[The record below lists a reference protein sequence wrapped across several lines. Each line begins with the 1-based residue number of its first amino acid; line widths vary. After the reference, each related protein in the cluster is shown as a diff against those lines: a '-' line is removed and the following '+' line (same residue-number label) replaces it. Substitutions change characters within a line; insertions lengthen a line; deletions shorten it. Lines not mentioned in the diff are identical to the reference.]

1 MAYTGQLGRP
11 KISKPWVRGKMM
23 IWLTKTKS
31 PRQKQKSDDKGSEIM
46 SEARDR
52 KMKRERRFEMQKAE
66 KVLRACRS
74 RRGYELFQ
82 EPEKKKQK

>member
-1 MAYTGQLGRP
+1 
-11 KISKPWVRGKMM
+11 
-23 IWLTKTKS
+23 
-31 PRQKQKSDDKGSEIM
+31 M

-52 KMKRERRFEMQKAE
+52 KMKRERKFEMQKAE

-82 EPEKKKQK
+82 EQEKKGKKEA

>member
-1 MAYTGQLGRP
+1 
-11 KISKPWVRGKMM
+11 
-23 IWLTKTKS
+23 
-31 PRQKQKSDDKGSEIM
+31 M

-82 EPEKKKQK
+82 EQEKKVKRVASDDQTSILLPIFFHFCFARTSQPSEPYILEGSLTKA

>member
-1 MAYTGQLGRP
+1 LGP
-11 KISKPWVRGKMM
+11 ATDEDKAKKAESQ
-23 IWLTKTKS
+23 
-31 PRQKQKSDDKGSEIM
+31 RQKRKSITKKEECEIM

-52 KMKRERRFEMQKAE
+52 KMKRERKFEMQKAE

-74 RRGYELFQ
+74 RRGYELFA

>member
-1 MAYTGQLGRP
+1 
-11 KISKPWVRGKMM
+11 
-23 IWLTKTKS
+23 
-31 PRQKQKSDDKGSEIM
+31 M

-52 KMKRERRFEMQKAE
+52 KLKRERRFEMQKAE

-74 RRGYELFQ
+74 RRGYELFA

>member
-1 MAYTGQLGRP
+1 
-11 KISKPWVRGKMM
+11 
-23 IWLTKTKS
+23 
-31 PRQKQKSDDKGSEIM
+31 M

-52 KMKRERRFEMQKAE
+52 KMKRERKFEMEKAE

-82 EPEKKKQK
+82 EQERKSKKE

>member
-1 MAYTGQLGRP
+1 
-11 KISKPWVRGKMM
+11 MM
-23 IWLTKTKS
+23 IWLTKTKA
-31 PRQKQKSDDKGSEIM
+31 QGKSQRAMIKKAMLIKKEVKIM

-82 EPEKKKQK
+82 EPEKKKPK

>member
-1 MAYTGQLGRP
+1 MADKNRAQG
-11 KISKPWVRGKMM
+11 KSKKAM
-23 IWLTKTKS
+23 TKKAKLKK
-31 PRQKQKSDDKGSEIM
+31 RKESEIM

-52 KMKRERRFEMQKAE
+52 KMKRERKFEMQKAE

>member
-1 MAYTGQLGRP
+1 
-11 KISKPWVRGKMM
+11 M
-23 IWLTKTKS
+23 IFIDLVS
-31 PRQKQKSDDKGSEIM
+31 PFGGSIFYNKKKKGDSV

-52 KMKRERRFEMQKAE
+52 KIKRERKFEMMKAE

-82 EPEKKKQK
+82 EPEKKVKEGASGNKKKSPSQSQGT

>member
-1 MAYTGQLGRP
+1 MIYYD
-11 KISKPWVRGKMM
+11 KRGAG
-23 IWLTKTKS
+23 IPITKRKN
-31 PRQKQKSDDKGSEIM
+31 RWRHM

-82 EPEKKKQK
+82 EQEKKK